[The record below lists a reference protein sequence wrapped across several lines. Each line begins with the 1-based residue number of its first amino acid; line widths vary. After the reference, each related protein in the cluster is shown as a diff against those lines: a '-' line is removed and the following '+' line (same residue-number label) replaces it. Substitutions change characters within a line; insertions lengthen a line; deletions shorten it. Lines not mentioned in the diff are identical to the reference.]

1 MMSMNRLRS
10 IACAFA
16 TTLAFAAMG
25 SAASAQDDSAPAA
38 QSQAQAQAHDAHD
51 DEELRRL
58 GRTLL
63 SGADARAL
71 RHVGS
76 HRLQEGGQLAVSVS
90 IVYVPSRDEH
100 LLQFVVPLGIDLG
113 KGAKLVTDSYTS
125 EMWRYHHCDRIG
137 CYVIVPQGNA
147 LVDALKGQPSMKVR
161 VVQFRGKSFD
171 LSRAAQG
178 LRRGAC
184 RDGRAGA
191 AKGGQQARARAGTRT
206 QILKFRTYKR
216 SVPVSR

>member
-38 QSQAQAQAHDAHD
+38 QSQAPRKPITPTTMKTFAGWDVRCYPVQTPAPCDMWEAIAFKK
-51 DEELRRL
+51 
-58 GRTLL
+58 
-63 SGADARAL
+63 
-71 RHVGS
+71 
-76 HRLQEGGQLAVSVS
+76 GGQLAVSVS

-100 LLQFVVPLGIDLG
+100 LLQFVVPLGIDLS

-147 LVDALKGQPSMKVR
+147 IVDALKGQPSMKVR
-161 VVQFRGKSFD
+161 VVQFHGKSFD
-171 LSRAAQG
+171 LSVPLKGFDDAHAAMVELARQK
-178 LRRGAC
+178 
-184 RDGRAGA
+184 A
-191 AKGGQQARARAGTRT
+191 ANKPAPAPDAN
-206 QILKFRTYKR
+206 
-216 SVPVSR
+216 P